1 MQRAPMR
8 DKLLFS
14 DLLYIY
20 IYAYMPNIYM
30 LQVLRYYNQL
40 LVDPNQTCHFESIL
54 CKICMGNF
62 HISETSYDF

>member
-20 IYAYMPNIYM
+20 IYAYMPKIYM

-40 LVDPNQTCHFESIL
+40 LVDPSQTCHFE
-54 CKICMGNF
+54 
-62 HISETSYDF
+62 